1 MLGTLGID
9 SLGEFVGAGGSGFCA
24 NIQGVQMAKSPHWNA
39 IPVKNRLVFRIRKL
53 RIVYQG
59 KLSAK

>member
-1 MLGTLGID
+1 MRNTKRFFTGIAFQCG
-9 SLGEFVGAGGSGFCA
+9 LFAICP

-59 KLSAK
+59 KLSA